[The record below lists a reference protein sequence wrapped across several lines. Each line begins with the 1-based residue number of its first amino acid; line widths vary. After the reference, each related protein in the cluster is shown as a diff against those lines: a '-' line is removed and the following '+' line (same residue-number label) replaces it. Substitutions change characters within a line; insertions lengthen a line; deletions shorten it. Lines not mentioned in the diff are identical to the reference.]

1 MYKVNESKK
10 SGNRIFSA
18 ALLMIAILL
27 GLSGP
32 GPTSTAQADTG
43 ARPSSHAPD
52 APSCPGGQCFTDVP
66 PSSSFFDF
74 ANRLYQ
80 QEIMAGY
87 ACGGPG
93 EPCDAN
99 NRPFFRPGSNVTRG
113 QMTKFVDN
121 ARRLPGIYID
131 TSSDTLPV
139 FARTTFAGRSAV
151 VGASGSGS
159 GLEGSSASGSGVAGI
174 SGGGYGLYGYSTNY
188 EGVHGE
194 TGSNYPGVYGRNTS
208 AGAVGPGVRG
218 DSTTGPGVYGLGDIS
233 AGVWGKS
240 ANSYGVRAESVNT
253 IGLYATTTG
262 NGSTAVYGTS
272 ATGRGVYGTS
282 SSATHPGIE
291 GNNQAGGTG
300 VSGYAS
306 GSGSAIYGNNTTQGG
321 YAGYFEGN
329 LHVTGA
335 CCEAAAGTFII
346 DHPLD
351 PEHKYL
357 SHAAV
362 ESPEMM
368 DIYSG
373 NVTTDAGGSATVSMP
388 AYFEA
393 LNRDFR
399 YQLTVVGQFAQAIVM
414 SEINN
419 NSFVIKTDKA
429 NVKVSWQ
436 VTGIRHDPYALQHPV
451 AVEQTKLKDAQGKYL
466 YPSAYSQPESM
477 GVAHES
483 AKHETTVTSIRQ
495 TQEANRREY

>member
-1 MYKVNESKK
+1 MYRVNASKK
-10 SGNRIFSA
+10 SGNKVFAA

-27 GLSGP
+27 SLSETGT
-32 GPTSTAQADTG
+32 TSTAQADTA
-43 ARPSSHAPD
+43 ARSSSNAPD

-66 PSSSFFDF
+66 PSHSFFDF

-80 QEIMAGY
+80 QEIMVGY

-99 NRPFFRPGSNVTRG
+99 NRPYFRPGSNVTRG

-131 TSSDTLPV
+131 TNSDTLPV

-151 VGASGSGS
+151 VGASASGS

-174 SGGGYGLYGYSTNY
+174 SGSGDGVYGYSTNY
-188 EGVHGE
+188 EGVRGE
-194 TGSNYPGVYGRNTS
+194 TGSNYAGVYGRNTS
-208 AGAVGPGVRG
+208 TGAVGPGVRG
-218 DSTTGPGVYGLGDIS
+218 DSATGPGVYGLGDIS

-240 ANSYGVRAESVNT
+240 VNSYGVRAESVNS
-253 IGLYATTTG
+253 IGLYASTTG
-262 NGSTAVYGTS
+262 NGATAIYGTS

-291 GNNQAGGTG
+291 GNNLAGGTG
-300 VSGYAS
+300 VSGSAS
-306 GSGSAIYGNNTTQGG
+306 GSGSAIYGFNTAQGG

-335 CCEAAAGTFII
+335 CCEAAAGTFMI
-346 DHPLD
+346 DDPLD

-357 SHAAV
+357 SHSAV

-373 NVTTDAGGSATVSMP
+373 NVTTDASGSATVSMP

-399 YQLTVVGQFAQAIVM
+399 YQLTVVGQFAQAVVM
-414 SEINN
+414 SEIND
-419 NSFVIKTDKA
+419 NSFVIKTDKPS
-429 NVKVSWQ
+429 VKVSWQ
-436 VTGIRHDPYALQHPV
+436 VAGIRHDPYALQNPV
-451 AVEQTKLKDAQGKYL
+451 AVEQTKSKDSQGKYL
-466 YPSAYSQPESM
+466 YPSAYGQPQSKGIGYE
-477 GVAHES
+477 
-483 AKHETTVTSIRQ
+483 
-495 TQEANRREY
+495 REQNMKQP